1 MSIPGVLPG
10 PKVPRD
16 PATDGWRTPVRAR
29 RTLWFVKPGK
39 VVALIVGI
47 LLVLPGIAM
56 LLGGAGLTIAY
67 GVARD
72 DDGYFDFD
80 LDRLQTPTAA
90 IVSGDIDFF
99 SEPGEPDWVIDFL
112 DLDVRIAADSVDD
125 GELFVGIGPTA
136 DVDAYLDGVAHDE
149 VTDLDDGAPDYR
161 RTDGDRQPA
170 PPGEQTFWAEQSSG
184 IDPVLEWEADDG
196 EWTIVLMNA
205 DGSVGVASDVEVGA
219 KSGLV
224 LAVAIGMLVGG
235 LVLLGLGVFLVVVA
249 FRRPGGAAPLD
260 APPHEAVAGAEEL
273 DTTRQHPV
281 ALSARLDPDLSRWM
295 WLVKWFLAIP
305 HFIVLVFLWI
315 AFVVL
320 TVVAFFAILFTR
332 RYPRGMFDFN
342 VGVLRWTWRVTYYAY
357 GALGTDRYPPFSL
370 GAEPDYPAT
379 LDIAR
384 PEHLSRGL
392 VLVKSWLL
400 AIPHYVVLGIIGG
413 GYLGTWDAD
422 NAAAGWPGLLSFL
435 VFVAAVVLLFA
446 GRYPKGV
453 FEFVMGLNRWVYRVI
468 AYVTLMTD
476 DYPPFRLDQG
486 GDEPAAPT
494 PTPPGDGSPAAQK
507 VPVDA

>member
-125 GELFVGIGPTA
+125 GELFVGIGPTE

-196 EWTIVLMNA
+196 EWTVVLMNA

-249 FRRPGGAAPLD
+249 FRRPGGVAPLD

-305 HFIVLVFLWI
+305 HFIVLAFLWL
-315 AFVVL
+315 ALVV
-320 TVVAFFAILFTR
+320 TTIVAGVAILFTA
-332 RYPRGMFDFN
+332 RYPSGIFRFN
-342 VGVLRWTWRVTYYAY
+342 LGVLRWTWRVTYYCST
-357 GALGTDRYPPFSL
+357 GGLGTDRYPPFSL
-370 GAEPDYPAT
+370 DRHPDYPAV
-379 LDIAR
+379 LDIAE
-384 PEHLSRGL
+384 PGVLSRWQ
-392 VLVKSWLL
+392 VLVKWWLL
-400 AIPHYVVLGIIGG
+400 AIPHYLIVGLLVGG
-413 GYLGTWDAD
+413 VPYWYDEGDGPWF
-422 NAAAGWPGLLSFL
+422 GGLLSVL
-435 VFVAAVVLLFA
+435 VLIAAVILLVTT
-446 GRYPKGV
+446 RYPRSLFDLIVG
-453 FEFVMGLNRWVYRVI
+453 FNRWIARVG
-468 AYVTLMTD
+468 AYVLLMTD
-476 DYPPFRLDQG
+476 RYPPFRLDQG
-486 GDEPAAPT
+486 PDEPRWGPPLPPPPTPAAPA
-494 PTPPGDGSPAAQK
+494 DGEHEQ
-507 VPVDA
+507 